1 MSRKVT
7 EIPQTKQ
14 DVPIEVRQLRVAAYC
29 RVSTHHAEQHHSLEA
44 QIAHYTNYTKRNPNW
59 EFVAV
64 YSDVASG
71 VRTANRPGYRQ
82 LLRDCA
88 KGKID
93 LVLVK
98 SLSRFG
104 RDALETIR
112 QVRKLKRMNIGIYI
126 EIGGLD
132 TLSISDSMIDQL
144 AALDQA
150 ESHFRSENIKFGICH
165 RMRSGKTVLNHTQ
178 FLGYTKGP
186 DGVLQIVPEE
196 AEIVRK
202 IFELY
207 IQGNGVRKI
216 KRHLEEYVI
225 KTVTGK
231 AEWSTSTIDRMLSK
245 EKYIGEVR
253 MQKTFTA
260 DFLTGR
266 REKNM
271 GQLDSY
277 LVENA
282 HEPIID
288 RETFELV
295 QRMKGSIK
303 KQRRAYQSTEFP
315 KEMLPG

>member
-14 DVPIEVRQLRVAAYC
+14 DILIEVRQLRVAVYC
-29 RVSTHHAEQHHSLEA
+29 RVSTHHEQQYHSLEA
-44 QIAHYTNYTKRNPNW
+44 QIAYYTNLIQSNSNW
-59 EFVAV
+59 EFAAV

-71 VRTANRPGYRQ
+71 TRTANRPGYQQ
-82 LLRDCA
+82 LMKDCA
-88 KGKID
+88 NRKVD
-93 LVLVK
+93 LILVK

-112 QVRKLKRMNIGIYI
+112 QVRKLKRMGIGIYI
-126 EIGGLD
+126 ETGGVN
-132 TLSISDSMIDQL
+132 TMNISNSIIDQL

-150 ESHFRSENIKFGICH
+150 ESHFRSENIKFGIRH

-178 FLGYTKGP
+178 FLGYTKGA
-186 DGVLQIVPEE
+186 DGVLQVVPEE
-196 AEIVRK
+196 AEVVRK

-216 KRHLEEYVI
+216 KRYLEENGI

-231 AEWSTSTIDRMLSK
+231 TEWSTSTIDRMLSN

-266 REKNM
+266 REKNE
-271 GQLDSY
+271 GQLDAY

-282 HEPIID
+282 HKPIID

-295 QRMKGSIK
+295 QKLKGK
-303 KQRRAYQSTEFP
+303 TK
-315 KEMLPG
+315 MMC